1 MENSP
6 PRAEQDSDES
16 VKAAVAE
23 IKECEQEK
31 MLQCREMVDEL
42 KPVQVERIQ
51 KAKKRVHQKIVCIG
65 PTDEG
70 GKGRRQTKSRK
81 KKDMS
86 TVLPEKKARRMSL
99 S

>member
-1 MENSP
+1 M
-6 PRAEQDSDES
+6 
-16 VKAAVAE
+16 KAVIIA

-31 MLQCREMVDEL
+31 LRQCREMVEDLE
-42 KPVQVERIQ
+42 PVQVECIQ